1 MDIAFGLVSSATARW
16 APASSTGVP
25 REALE
30 ESKLYYHS
38 GGITVESSARLGART
53 FERVTDAVHG
63 RQPEHGLNPEG
74 LDHPRVRAWLREAD

>member
-53 FERVTDAVHG
+53 FER
-63 RQPEHGLNPEG
+63 
-74 LDHPRVRAWLREAD
+74 